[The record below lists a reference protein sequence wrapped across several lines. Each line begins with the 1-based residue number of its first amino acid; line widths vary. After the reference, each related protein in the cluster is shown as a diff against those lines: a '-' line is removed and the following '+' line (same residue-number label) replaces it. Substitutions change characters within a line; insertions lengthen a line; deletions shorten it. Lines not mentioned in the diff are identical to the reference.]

1 MDNVV
6 EINEGLYKEVEE
18 YVNGKESSF
27 NSVDEFVIACVRQGI
42 SKIKSRDGNSL
53 SDDEEEKIKSR
64 LESLGYL

>member
-1 MDNVV
+1 
-6 EINEGLYKEVEE
+6 
-18 YVNGKESSF
+18 VNGKESSF